1 MQDENDKYVEALSEL
16 QGTQFSMNEIK
27 NNKESIIDRVKQEKQ
42 DMLQDISEKDLKISK
57 LNVQIAVMETD
68 LIALRED

>member
-16 QGTQFSMNEIK
+16 QGTQFSMDEIK
-27 NNKESIIDRVKQEKQ
+27 NNKQSIIDRVKQEKQ

>member
-1 MQDENDKYVEALSEL
+1 MLEMQDENDKYVEALSEL

-42 DMLQDISEKDLKISK
+42 DML
-57 LNVQIAVMETD
+57 
-68 LIALRED
+68 

>member
-16 QGTQFSMNEIK
+16 QGAQFSMDEIK

-42 DMLQDISEKDLKISK
+42 DML
-57 LNVQIAVMETD
+57 
-68 LIALRED
+68 